1 MELDNGKTELISQD
15 YLKLRCDPSEVS
27 SDWERAPREELNSSI
42 KKLPPEGI
50 AYTQGVGIEYN
61 VRLSL
66 ETWENLNE
74 YAARVGT
81 ATLDGAIARL
91 LEQNH
96 RD

>member
-15 YLKLRCDPSEVS
+15 YLES
-27 SDWERAPREELNSSI
+27 ELNSSI
-42 KKLPPEGI
+42 KKLPLEGI

-61 VRLSL
+61 VRLSQ
-66 ETWENLNE
+66 ETWEKLNE